1 MIELYIDQCKINCI
15 HQESEVQSS
24 MKAEKIVLQDRSP
37 FQGFRYVGLAKAPS
51 LKPQSLAGA

>member
-1 MIELYIDQCKINCI
+1 M
-15 HQESEVQSS
+15 QSS
-24 MKAEKIVLQDRSP
+24 MKAEQIVLQDRSP

>member
-1 MIELYIDQCKINCI
+1 
-15 HQESEVQSS
+15 VQSS
-24 MKAEKIVLQDRSP
+24 MKAEQIVLQDRSP